1 LAPIN
6 TSEDGEAAVHFAL
19 IVIFLLVAIAPM
31 WGRWKVKVWLKENM
45 REERM
50 ISRPLEPAAKHRP
63 SGALDI
69 QSEI

>member
-1 LAPIN
+1 M
-6 TSEDGEAAVHFAL
+6 HFAL
-19 IVIFLLVAIAPM
+19 IVIFLLISIAPI

-50 ISRPLEPAAKHRP
+50 IFRPLEPAAKHRS

-69 QSEI
+69 QPKI